1 MSTFKKL
8 PEEVRR
14 KQILEA
20 ALKAF
25 AEDGYDKVSMA
36 RIAREAGL
44 TKGGVY
50 FHFASKEELFSVM
63 VEAEVERRWGILE
76 EVAEQTRQMP
86 AALALQ
92 AMVRWW
98 FARDDRP
105 YILTPAILSTCV
117 ALERPRNA
125 FKNQIG
131 RVTAL
136 LAEILERLLDEL
148 GVQADPE
155 ALADLLMMVRVGA
168 IWQEATTPPGEVPDF
183 HDRNA
188 EALTSLVAAFVERM
202 EDTP

>member
-1 MSTFKKL
+1 MSRFKKL

-14 KQILEA
+14 KQILDA
-20 ALKAF
+20 ALHAF

-36 RIAREAGL
+36 RIATDAGL

-50 FHFASKEELFSVM
+50 FHFSSKEELFSEM
-63 VEAEVERRWGILE
+63 VEGEVQRRWGILA
-76 EVAEQTRQMP
+76 EVSAQTRELP

-92 AMVRWW
+92 YMVRWW

-125 FKNQIG
+125 FKNQID

-136 LAEILERLLDEL
+136 LAEILERLLEDL
-148 GVQADPE
+148 GVEADPK

-183 HDRNA
+183 HERNT
-188 EALTSLVAAFVERM
+188 EALSSLVAAFVEKM
-202 EDTP
+202 EVSS